1 MIVEGAWIL
10 VVAGAVIS
18 ATIILVLVSSGRLY
32 NPDRSDE

>member
-10 VVAGAVIS
+10 VVAGAVI
-18 ATIILVLVSSGRLY
+18 AAIIIMVLVTSGRLY